1 MNNKKNKEIL
11 NLLYKSYIECCDYLK
26 KKYGKVNGNYF
37 LTESFKSV
45 NSKIKRTKEGLYI
58 HHLDEDKAIMLSN
71 KEYAIKNTYKYQLHD
86 RLVYCNLLEHLIL
99 HIKIMEHPH
108 KNKNINENVGIG
120 GVVNFIVPE
129 LNDIYSGA
137 IYTGWRKPSVELI
150 RNLEDTYIQIL
161 DYFINKSKIHKI
173 YKLDSK
179 ETRTKILLSSYIYN
193 INHDSNKNI
202 SIWTKIIKL
211 YDKNINKKNINKIL
225 EESQS
230 YNNKIKSFMQIVQ
243 KEKSN

>member
-71 KEYAIKNTYKYQLHD
+71 KEYAIKNPYKYQLHD

-108 KNKNINENVGIG
+108 KNKI
-120 GVVNFIVPE
+120 
-129 LNDIYSGA
+129 
-137 IYTGWRKPSVELI
+137 
-150 RNLEDTYIQIL
+150 
-161 DYFINKSKIHKI
+161 
-173 YKLDSK
+173 
-179 ETRTKILLSSYIYN
+179 
-193 INHDSNKNI
+193 
-202 SIWTKIIKL
+202 
-211 YDKNINKKNINKIL
+211 
-225 EESQS
+225 
-230 YNNKIKSFMQIVQ
+230 
-243 KEKSN
+243 

>member
-1 MNNKKNKEIL
+1 M
-11 NLLYKSYIECCDYLK
+11 
-26 KKYGKVNGNYF
+26 
-37 LTESFKSV
+37 
-45 NSKIKRTKEGLYI
+45 
-58 HHLDEDKAIMLSN
+58 
-71 KEYAIKNTYKYQLHD
+71 
-86 RLVYCNLLEHLIL
+86 
-99 HIKIMEHPH
+99 
-108 KNKNINENVGIG
+108 
-120 GVVNFIVPE
+120 
-129 LNDIYSGA
+129 
-137 IYTGWRKPSVELI
+137 
-150 RNLEDTYIQIL
+150 
-161 DYFINKSKIHKI
+161 DYFINESKIHKI

-211 YDKNINKKNINKIL
+211 YDKNINKKNMNKIL